1 MSPSIVGTGR
11 EGYQTPA
18 AKRKKARED
27 MWAGRKAG
35 RLEENGNEKMLLVE
49 RRM

>member
-1 MSPSIVGTGR
+1 VSVSTVGTGK

-18 AKRKKARED
+18 AKKKKARED
-27 MWAGRKAG
+27 MWAGRKVG
-35 RLEENGNEKMLLVE
+35 RLEENGNEKMLPVE